1 MKIVEHNIVQQIYS
15 ATLDSATENNTTID
29 STTSTIGTWNSE
41 KLRQYN
47 INTEIRN
54 SATLTSGTLNRARWK
69 VTTSN
74 NEY

>member
-1 MKIVEHNIVQQIYS
+1 MKIVEDNIVQQIYS

-29 STTSTIGTWNSE
+29 SATSTIGTSNSE

-54 SATLTSGTLNRARWK
+54 SATLTSGTLNRAR
-69 VTTSN
+69 
-74 NEY
+74 

>member
-29 STTSTIGTWNSE
+29 SATSTIGTSNSE

-54 SATLTSGTLNRARWK
+54 SATLTSGPLNRAR
-69 VTTSN
+69 
-74 NEY
+74 